1 MHVHEVV
8 ADLLC
13 PERCA
18 ACDAIVFTGAI
29 FCHACRACV
38 NVLGAPECTACGT
51 ATAAARAC
59 APCSAAPDPSVRH
72 ARAWAAYRVPGSRQ
86 PVADALAALKYRGA
100 TRLARRMA
108 AVMAARVPDP
118 TVSLVAPVPLHVSRL
133 KARGYNQS
141 ALLAHHLARA
151 LHLKHVPT
159 VLARTRD
166 TGSQTTQSPAGRRS
180 NVAGAFRVTRPA
192 LVRGRRVLLVDDVW
206 TSGATA
212 RAAATALRA
221 AGARSV
227 DVVTFARANLS

>member
-18 ACDAIVFTGAI
+18 ACDAIVVTGAI

-51 ATAAARAC
+51 PTVAAAAC
-59 APCSAAPDPSVRH
+59 APCSAAPDPSVRQ

-86 PVADALAALKYRGA
+86 PVADAVAALKYRGA

-108 AVMAARVPDP
+108 AVMATRVPDP
-118 TVSLVAPVPLHVSRL
+118 AVSVVAPVPLHPSRL
-133 KARGYNQS
+133 RSRGYNQS
-141 ALLAHHLARA
+141 ALLARHLARA
-151 LHLKHVPT
+151 LHLVHVPAA
-159 VLARTRD
+159 LARTRD

-180 NVAGAFRVTRPA
+180 NVAGAFRVTRPD
-192 LVRGRRVLLVDDVW
+192 LVRGHRVLLVDDVW

-212 RAAATALRA
+212 RAAASALRE
-221 AGARSV
+221 AGASSI
-227 DVVTFARANLS
+227 DVLTFARADLG